1 MKITNLRVW
10 EVEASHRGNWLFVV
24 IDTDVGIQGVGEASQ
39 SGNDELVRVCLR
51 QLGER
56 IEGLDPTQPEVVWE
70 RAAQASAVFSG
81 SSGRVGATAVSAID
95 QAMWDIAGKAM
106 DVPAWRLLGGR
117 RRERVRCYANMNR
130 GTRDRSPE
138 GFAKVAEAAVKAGF
152 RAVKATPFDEIRAG
166 HQDRDGVWDD
176 VEKGLARLR
185 ACREAIGGEVELLVD
200 CHCRFDL
207 PLAMR
212 IAAAVRPLNL
222 FWFEE
227 PLPRDQIEAN
237 AHVTAH
243 SGQTTAGGE
252 SFFGRA
258 EFERYVTG
266 RAVHILMP
274 DVKHAGG
281 ITECRRIAHQAE
293 IHQVHVAPH
302 SPAGPVS
309 TMAGVQVAAT
319 IPNFLILEWAFG
331 EVDWRADLLRPVEL
345 VEDGYITVPDG
356 AGLGFDLD
364 ADVVAAHAV
373 EGSME
378 SNT

>member
-1 MKITNLRVW
+1 M
-10 EVEASHRGNWLFVV
+10 
-24 IDTDVGIQGVGEASQ
+24 
-39 SGNDELVRVCLR
+39 
-51 QLGER
+51 
-56 IEGLDPTQPEVVWE
+56 
-70 RAAQASAVFSG
+70 
-81 SSGRVGATAVSAID
+81 
-95 QAMWDIAGKAM
+95 
-106 DVPAWRLLGGR
+106 
-117 RRERVRCYANMNR
+117 
-130 GTRDRSPE
+130 
-138 GFAKVAEAAVKAGF
+138 
-152 RAVKATPFDEIRAG
+152 
-166 HQDRDGVWDD
+166 
-176 VEKGLARLR
+176 
-185 ACREAIGGEVELLVD
+185 
-200 CHCRFDL
+200 
-207 PLAMR
+207 
-212 IAAAVRPLNL
+212 RPLNL

>member
-1 MKITNLRVW
+1 
-10 EVEASHRGNWLFVV
+10 
-24 IDTDVGIQGVGEASQ
+24 
-39 SGNDELVRVCLR
+39 
-51 QLGER
+51 
-56 IEGLDPTQPEVVWE
+56 
-70 RAAQASAVFSG
+70 
-81 SSGRVGATAVSAID
+81 
-95 QAMWDIAGKAM
+95 
-106 DVPAWRLLGGR
+106 
-117 RRERVRCYANMNR
+117 
-130 GTRDRSPE
+130 
-138 GFAKVAEAAVKAGF
+138 
-152 RAVKATPFDEIRAG
+152 
-166 HQDRDGVWDD
+166 
-176 VEKGLARLR
+176 
-185 ACREAIGGEVELLVD
+185 LLVD